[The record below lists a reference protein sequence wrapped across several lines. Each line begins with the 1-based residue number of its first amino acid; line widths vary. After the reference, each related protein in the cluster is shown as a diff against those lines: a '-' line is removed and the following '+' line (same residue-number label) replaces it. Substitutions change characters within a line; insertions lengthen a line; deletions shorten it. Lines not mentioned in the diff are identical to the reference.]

1 MSQDRDTI
9 IICDR
14 NMHST
19 SLNVLAVITGKQV
32 ITTCRRILD
41 DQAESLA
48 KDGVR
53 FLILNREL
61 TREDPHSTQGT
72 ELTKESK
79 AWLLQLASS
88 SLDLES
94 SGHSSDFSSEQ
105 EKEKESSTPSTFTAS
120 VVDSMLASIHK
131 KHKGENK

>member
-1 MSQDRDTI
+1 MNQDKDTI

-14 NMHST
+14 QLHGL
-19 SLNVLAVITGKQV
+19 SLNVLAIITGKQHISPCNV
-32 ITTCRRILD
+32 IMEAR
-41 DQAESLA
+41 AESLA

-61 TREDPHSTQGT
+61 TRENPSTT
-72 ELTKESK
+72 NLTKESK

-94 SGHSSDFSSEQ
+94 SAVSLDTSSDQ
-105 EKEKESSTPSTFTAS
+105 ERKKESSTPSTFSAS
-120 VVDSMLASIHK
+120 AVDSMLASIHK
-131 KHKGENK
+131 KHTGEHK

>member
-1 MSQDRDTI
+1 MNQDKDTI

-14 NMHST
+14 QLHGL
-19 SLNVLAVITGKQV
+19 SLNVLAIITGKQHISPCNV
-32 ITTCRRILD
+32 IMEAR
-41 DQAESLA
+41 AESLA

-61 TREDPHSTQGT
+61 TRENPSTT
-72 ELTKESK
+72 NLTKESK

-94 SGHSSDFSSEQ
+94 SAVSLDTSSDQ
-105 EKEKESSTPSTFTAS
+105 EREKESSTPSTFSAS
-120 VVDSMLASIHK
+120 AVDSMLASIHK
-131 KHKGENK
+131 KHTGEHK

>member
-1 MSQDRDTI
+1 VNQDKDTI

-14 NMHST
+14 QLHGL
-19 SLNVLAVITGKQV
+19 SLNVLAIITGKQHISPCNV
-32 ITTCRRILD
+32 IMEAR
-41 DQAESLA
+41 AESLA

-61 TREDPHSTQGT
+61 TRENPSTT
-72 ELTKESK
+72 NLTKESK

-94 SGHSSDFSSEQ
+94 SAVSLDTSSDQ
-105 EKEKESSTPSTFTAS
+105 ERKKESSTPSTFSAS
-120 VVDSMLASIHK
+120 AVDSMLASIHK
-131 KHKGENK
+131 KHTGEHK

>member
-1 MSQDRDTI
+1 VNQDKDTI

-14 NMHST
+14 WMHST

-32 ITTCRRILD
+32 ITTCTRILD
-41 DQAESLA
+41 DRAESLA

-61 TREDPHSTQGT
+61 TREDPHSPKGT
-72 ELTKESK
+72 ELTRESK

-94 SGHSSDFSSEQ
+94 SAVSLDTSSEQ
-105 EKEKESSTPSTFTAS
+105 EREKESSTPSTFNAS
-120 VVDSMLASIHK
+120 AVDSMLASIHK
-131 KHKGENK
+131 KHTGEHK

>member
-1 MSQDRDTI
+1 MSQDKDTI

-14 NMHST
+14 DMHST

-41 DQAESLA
+41 DRAESLA
-48 KDGVR
+48 RDGVR

-79 AWLLQLASS
+79 A
-88 SLDLES
+88 
-94 SGHSSDFSSEQ
+94 
-105 EKEKESSTPSTFTAS
+105 
-120 VVDSMLASIHK
+120 
-131 KHKGENK
+131 

>member
-1 MSQDRDTI
+1 
-9 IICDR
+9 
-14 NMHST
+14 MHST

-61 TREDPHSTQGT
+61 TREDPHSPKGT

-94 SGHSSDFSSEQ
+94 SAVSLDTSSEQ
-105 EKEKESSTPSTFTAS
+105 EREKESSTPSTFTAS
-120 VVDSMLASIHK
+120 AVDSMLASIHK